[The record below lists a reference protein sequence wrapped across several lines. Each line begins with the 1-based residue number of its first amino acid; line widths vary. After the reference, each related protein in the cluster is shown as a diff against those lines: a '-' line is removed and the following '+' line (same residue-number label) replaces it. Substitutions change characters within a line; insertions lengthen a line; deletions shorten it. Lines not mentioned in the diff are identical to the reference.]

1 MRGHLYRLRQALSLL
16 FFCLFAQAQPLGPYP
31 VLRVTDGDTIRV
43 EIDGESIPVR
53 LIGIDTPET
62 VHPRIP
68 VQPYGP
74 EASAYLKALL
84 PPGDSVRLELDVQAR
99 DRYGRLL
106 AYVYTEDGRQ
116 ANLLMVQAGLARVYT
131 IPPNVR
137 YVNLYQ
143 AAAAGAQSVSKGLW
157 ADYSIAFVDRDCRDF
172 RTWQEAQA
180 FFGGAGP
187 RDRHDLDRNKNGVA
201 CDRLRKTMA
210 SYMAGR

>member
-1 MRGHLYRLRQALSLL
+1 MKYFYTALLGL
-16 FFCLFAQAQPLGPYP
+16 FLWTAQAQTLGPYQ
-31 VLRVTDGDTIRV
+31 VLSVTDGDTIRV
-43 EIDGESIPVR
+43 EIDGESVPIR

-68 VQPYGP
+68 IQPYGP

-84 PPGDSVRLELDVQAR
+84 PPGDSVQLELDVQAR

-116 ANLLMVQAGLARVYT
+116 ANLLMAQAGLARVLT

-137 YVNLYQ
+137 YVDLYQ

-157 ADYSIAFVDRDCRDF
+157 ADYGITFVDKDCRDF

-187 RDRHDLDRNKNGVA
+187 GDLHRLDRNKNNVA